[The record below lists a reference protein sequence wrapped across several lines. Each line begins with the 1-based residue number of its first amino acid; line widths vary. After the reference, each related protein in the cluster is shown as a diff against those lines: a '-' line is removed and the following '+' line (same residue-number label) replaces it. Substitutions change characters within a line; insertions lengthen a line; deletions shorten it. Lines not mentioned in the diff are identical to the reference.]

1 MSRGLSRPGFAA
13 SRLRI
18 YSAFPLHTTRK
29 MARRILED
37 GSVLVLGSASPRRRD
52 ILNGLGVPID
62 VLAADVDESH
72 AAGET
77 PDAYLE
83 RIVRAKLSAV
93 CELVRAGANP
103 QHAAVLVADTTVVIE
118 GDVLGKPI
126 DEADAERLLRRI
138 CGRTHVVK
146 TRYAVA
152 AGESWLSPARERT
165 VETRVSLRRASDEE
179 IRRYAATGE
188 GLDKAGAYAAQGVG
202 AFLVE
207 RIEGSYTNVVGLPA
221 CEVVSDL
228 QALGLLRDFPAVV
241 P

>member
-1 MSRGLSRPGFAA
+1 MSGFAA

-29 MARRILED
+29 MTRRTLE
-37 GSVLVLGSASPRRRD
+37 GSSVLVLGSASPRRRD
-52 ILNGLGVPID
+52 ILSGLGVPIE
-62 VLAADVDESH
+62 VLPADVDETRAH
-72 AAGET
+72 REA

-93 CELVRAGANP
+93 CDLVRAAAKP
-103 QHAAVLVADTTVVIE
+103 EYAAVLVADTTVVID
-118 GDVLGKPI
+118 GDVLGKPS
-126 DEADAERLLRRI
+126 DVRDAERLLRQI

-152 AGESWLSPARERT
+152 TSESWPSAACERT
-165 VETRVSLRRASDEE
+165 VETSVSLRRASDDE

-188 GLDKAGAYAAQGVG
+188 GLDKAGAYAAQGIG

-221 CEVVSDL
+221 CEVVHDL
-228 QALGLLRDFPAVV
+228 QALGLLRDFPAAA